1 MYGVMQ
7 APQFRFRI
15 CSSSQKIHLI
25 NLQSLSFLIASPKQ
39 PLFLSLSLHS
49 PFWTFHK
56 NGIYTVQ
63 DCIYLLLLNMVFEL
77 LPCCC
82 MCQHFILF
90 HCLTVSILW
99 LARFTAATY
108 PIMNRIGPDFCICEC
123 CCCEH
128 LHASP
133 CGMYTVISHGQS
145 PSIAIGGPY
154 AKDVFNFKK
163 TDLIF
168 QSHQKFTAK
177 FSKKYRVPINS
188 PHMHNLLTIMSPTR
202 AVVSYTQ

>member
-1 MYGVMQ
+1 MQ

-123 CCCEH
+123 CCCDICMQAH
-128 LHASP
+128 VGCTLSFLMGRVLALQLVGHMLRMCS
-133 CGMYTVISHGQS
+133 TL
-145 PSIAIGGPY
+145 
-154 AKDVFNFKK
+154 KK
-163 TDLIF
+163 QI
-168 QSHQKFTAK
+168 
-177 FSKKYRVPINS
+177 
-188 PHMHNLLTIMSPTR
+188 
-202 AVVSYTQ
+202 